1 MPIKKKVITIVEYW
15 FIAIESDIQ
24 CPSWSAYVN
33 KKTFNELKGF
43 IDNNEA
49 DGVFSYTK
57 KRPFWDILVAQ
68 NFVWVIETKNWTLI
82 EILPKITNTTDKS
95 DIEKTRQIFLR
106 MIKTLKDSP
115 FKNLDE
121 ASLRNQ
127 KFPILEI
134 FIELFLSELSAL
146 VKKWIKKNYITKV
159 DNLKFVKGKLKI
171 RENIVTNIV
180 DKSKFVC
187 EYDDFSENITENKLI
202 KTCLLKLHKLS
213 LSEKNK
219 KLITLFL
226 NVFSGIW
233 ISKNIKNDLKV
244 INNINRLNNYYL
256 PTLKWVR
263 LFLSDE
269 SVVNFSWNTT
279 SLSLLFPMEKIFESY
294 VANRL
299 KKRMGTHRI
308 DTQDSS
314 FFLLRDV
321 NNRWSFRLRPDIVID
336 KNNPE
341 NVIIADT
348 KRKKLDSNSRVKRY
362 AWINE
367 DDVYQ
372 MLAYK
377 VTYESR
383 KLYLIYPKN
392 ENFIRS
398 ITYTLPTDWTI
409 LKAIPY
415 DLESDECEIFNI

>member
-1 MPIKKKVITIVEYW
+1 MLIKKKVITIVEYW
-15 FIAIESDIQ
+15 FIAIESNIQ
-24 CPSWSAYVN
+24 CPDWSAYVN
-33 KKTFNELKGF
+33 KKTFNELKSF
-43 IDNNEA
+43 VDNNEA
-49 DGVFSYTK
+49 DWVFSYIK
-57 KRPFWDILVAQ
+57 KWPFWYVLVAQ
-68 NFVWVIETKNWTLI
+68 NFVWVIETKCWTLI
-82 EILPKITNTTDKS
+82 EILPKITNTTNNS

-134 FIELFLSELSAL
+134 FIELFLWELSAL

-159 DNLKFVKGKLKI
+159 DNLKFVKWKLKI

-202 KTCLLKLHKLS
+202 KTCLLKLQKLS

-244 INNINRLNNYYL
+244 IDHINRLNNYYL
-256 PTLKWVR
+256 PTLKWVK

-269 SVVNFSWNTT
+269 SVVNFSWQTT

-321 NNRWSFRLRPDIVID
+321 NNKWSFRLRPDIVID

-348 KRKKLDSNSRVKRY
+348 KRKKLDSNSRIKKY
-362 AWINE
+362 SWINE

-377 VTYESR
+377 VTYKSKR
-383 KLYLIYPKN
+383 LYLIYPKN
-392 ENFIRS
+392 ENFIKS
-398 ITYTLPTDWTI
+398 IEYTLPTDWTI
-409 LKAIPY
+409 LKAISY
-415 DLESDECEIFNI
+415 DLENDECEIFNI